1 MDNIHEQEKGTL
13 ENFMFL
19 FSKLFNESKYNL
31 QSLNKR
37 FESLEKCV
45 NNVCILNTDEPFNE
59 NVNEDD
65 EPMELTMA
73 DLEFIEKEFSPEKK
87 IKSKKEKKENEKK
100 KKEKTK
106 TKKEKKIEKNKKKK
120 NSSKEKN
127 SKKIN
132 VKNILHN
139 INDDVSENDSFFKQ
153 EKESDDD
160 SDDINNF
167 KKDNKIPTILF
178 APEQKIT
185 KYKEFLEMKKR
196 KKEEEEKLQKNISS
210 IENIL
215 GLKRKNK

>member
-1 MDNIHEQEKGTL
+1 MDNIHEQEKGTF

-37 FESLEKCV
+37 FESLEKCI
-45 NNVCILNTDEPFNE
+45 NNICILNTEESFNE
-59 NVNEDD
+59 DVNEED

-73 DLEFIEKEFSPEKK
+73 DLDLIEREFSPEKK
-87 IKSKKEKKENEKK
+87 SKKEKE
-100 KKEKTK
+100 KKEKE
-106 TKKEKKIEKNKKKK
+106 KKERKKKEKNKKKK
-120 NSSKEKN
+120 SSSKDIKN
-127 SKKIN
+127 NKIKVKKIIN
-132 VKNILHN
+132 NIK
-139 INDDVSENDSFFKQ
+139 DDLSENDSFFKQ
-153 EKESDDD
+153 EKESDND

-196 KKEEEEKLQKNISS
+196 KKEEEEKLKKNISS

-215 GLKRKNK
+215 GVKRKNK

>member
-1 MDNIHEQEKGTL
+1 MDNIHEQEKGTF

-37 FESLEKCV
+37 FESLEKCI
-45 NNVCILNTDEPFNE
+45 NNICILNTEESFNE
-59 NVNEDD
+59 DVNEED

-73 DLEFIEKEFSPEKK
+73 DLDLIEKEFSPEKK
-87 IKSKKEKKENEKK
+87 SKRQKEKEKKENEKK
-100 KKEKTK
+100 ER
-106 TKKEKKIEKNKKKK
+106 KKIEKNKKKK
-120 NSSKEKN
+120 NTSTEIKTN
-127 SKKIN
+127 KIN
-132 VKNILHN
+132 VKKIVNNIK
-139 INDDVSENDSFFKQ
+139 DDVSENDSFFKQ
-153 EKESDDD
+153 EKESDND

-215 GLKRKNK
+215 GLKRKK

>member
-87 IKSKKEKKENEKK
+87 IKSKKEKKENERLSLKI
-100 KKEKTK
+100 KEINSEVNYKLK
-106 TKKEKKIEKNKKKK
+106 FEEISQINEKLDIENKNLNNSNSNLNIPNDSGKRVYNYGFYLKNKL
-120 NSSKEKN
+120 EKR
-127 SKKIN
+127 
-132 VKNILHN
+132 
-139 INDDVSENDSFFKQ
+139 
-153 EKESDDD
+153 
-160 SDDINNF
+160 
-167 KKDNKIPTILF
+167 
-178 APEQKIT
+178 
-185 KYKEFLEMKKR
+185 R
-196 KKEEEEKLQKNISS
+196 KKEEEKINMMSKQFL
-210 IENIL
+210 
-215 GLKRKNK
+215 

>member
-37 FESLEKCV
+37 FESLEKCI
-45 NNVCILNTDEPFNE
+45 NNICILNTEESFNE
-59 NVNEDD
+59 DVNEED

-73 DLEFIEKEFSPEKK
+73 DLDLIEREFSPEKK
-87 IKSKKEKKENEKK
+87 SKKEKEKE
-100 KKEKTK
+100 KKEKE
-106 TKKEKKIEKNKKKK
+106 KKERKKKEKNKKKK

-153 EKESDDD
+153 EKESDND

-196 KKEEEEKLQKNISS
+196 KKEEEEKLKKNISS

-215 GLKRKNK
+215 GVKRKNK

>member
-1 MDNIHEQEKGTL
+1 MDNIHEQEKGTF

-37 FESLEKCV
+37 FEYLEKCI
-45 NNVCILNTDEPFNE
+45 NNICILNTEEPFNE
-59 NVNEDD
+59 DVNEED

-73 DLEFIEKEFSPEKK
+73 DLDLIEKEFSPEKK
-87 IKSKKEKKENEKK
+87 SKRQKEKEKKENEKK
-100 KKEKTK
+100 ER
-106 TKKEKKIEKNKKKK
+106 KKIEKNKKKK
-120 NSSKEKN
+120 NTSTEIKTN
-127 SKKIN
+127 KIN
-132 VKNILHN
+132 VKKIVNNIK
-139 INDDVSENDSFFKQ
+139 DDVSENDSFFKQ
-153 EKESDDD
+153 EKESDND

>member
-1 MDNIHEQEKGTL
+1 MDNIHEQEKGTF

-37 FESLEKCV
+37 FESLEKCI
-45 NNVCILNTDEPFNE
+45 NNICILNTEEPFNE
-59 NVNEDD
+59 DVNEED

-73 DLEFIEKEFSPEKK
+73 DLDLIEKEFSPEKK
-87 IKSKKEKKENEKK
+87 SKRQKEKEKKENEKK
-100 KKEKTK
+100 ER
-106 TKKEKKIEKNKKKK
+106 KKIEKNKKKK
-120 NSSKEKN
+120 NTSTEIKTN
-127 SKKIN
+127 KIN
-132 VKNILHN
+132 VKKIVNNIK
-139 INDDVSENDSFFKQ
+139 DDVSENDSFFKQ
-153 EKESDDD
+153 EKESDND

-215 GLKRKNK
+215 GLKRKK

>member
-87 IKSKKEKKENEKK
+87 IKSKREKKENEKK
-100 KKEKTK
+100 KK
-106 TKKEKKIEKNKKKK
+106 
-120 NSSKEKN
+120 
-127 SKKIN
+127 
-132 VKNILHN
+132 
-139 INDDVSENDSFFKQ
+139 
-153 EKESDDD
+153 
-160 SDDINNF
+160 
-167 KKDNKIPTILF
+167 
-178 APEQKIT
+178 
-185 KYKEFLEMKKR
+185 
-196 KKEEEEKLQKNISS
+196 
-210 IENIL
+210 
-215 GLKRKNK
+215 RKNKNKERKKN

>member
-1 MDNIHEQEKGTL
+1 MDNIHEQEKGTF

-37 FESLEKCV
+37 FESLEKCI
-45 NNVCILNTDEPFNE
+45 NNICILNTEEPFNE
-59 NVNEDD
+59 DVNEED

-73 DLEFIEKEFSPEKK
+73 DLDLIEKEFSPEKK
-87 IKSKKEKKENEKK
+87 SKRQKEKEKKENEKK
-100 KKEKTK
+100 ER
-106 TKKEKKIEKNKKKK
+106 KKIEKNKKKK
-120 NSSKEKN
+120 NTSTEIKTN
-127 SKKIN
+127 KIN
-132 VKNILHN
+132 VKKIVNNIK
-139 INDDVSENDSFFKQ
+139 DDVSENDSFFKQ
-153 EKESDDD
+153 EKESDND